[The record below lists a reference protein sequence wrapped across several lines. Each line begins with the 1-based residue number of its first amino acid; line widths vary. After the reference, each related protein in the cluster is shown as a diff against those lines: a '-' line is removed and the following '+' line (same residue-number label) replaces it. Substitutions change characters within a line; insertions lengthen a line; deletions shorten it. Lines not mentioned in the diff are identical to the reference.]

1 MFRNILELLASTL
14 LIGSLALGAPVL
26 AEESGSAIAEKAQG
40 DEAERGEEALLRFVN
55 TPWSGDLDGLL
66 ERSVIRVLVV
76 HSKSHY
82 FVDKGKARGIT
93 YEMLTHFEKWL
104 NKKYPPRKKHIKTV
118 VAFVPVSRDKLIP
131 ALLEGRGDVAVAA
144 LTITPERQQ
153 LVDFSDPF
161 FRDINEILVTGP
173 ASPKIETLNDLA
185 GKEIFVRKSASY
197 WEHLEQLNEQFRGQ
211 GLEPVVLDPAPE
223 ELQDEDLMEMLNA
236 GLGGMLIV
244 DDYKAE
250 LWSKVF
256 PDLKLHH
263 DISVNSGGEFGWMIR
278 QDSPR
283 FKEAIN
289 EFAKSHKQGTL
300 IGNMLV
306 RRYVDK
312 SRFVKNAVNAKEM
325 EKFNTTVDLFRRY
338 GERYDL
344 DHLLMMAQ
352 AYQESGLNHKAK
364 SPVGAVGIMQLMP
377 ATGKEMEIGDIRKL
391 EANIHAGVKYIRYII
406 DRYYSDA
413 PMDDL
418 NKMLFGFASYN
429 AGPARIRGLRKAA
442 EKAGLDPNQWMN
454 NVEIMA
460 AKKIGA
466 ETVTYVSNIFK
477 YYVAYRLVH
486 EEEAAKK
493 AARESLQM
501 AK

>member
-1 MFRNILELLASTL
+1 MFWNILILLANTV

-26 AEESGSAIAEKAQG
+26 AEESGSAIDEKAQADG
-40 DEAERGEEALLRFVN
+40 AVRGEESLLRFIN
-55 TPWSGDLDGLL
+55 TPWTGDLDGMLRREL
-66 ERSVIRVLVV
+66 IRVLVV

-82 FVDKGKARGIT
+82 FIDKGKTKGIA
-93 YEMLTHFEKWL
+93 YELLTHFEGWL

-131 ALLEGRGDVAVAA
+131 ALLEGRGDIAVAA
-144 LTITPERQQ
+144 LTITPERRQ
-153 LVDFSDPF
+153 LVDFSEPF

-197 WEHLEQLNEQFRGQ
+197 WEHLERLNEQFHGQ
-211 GLEPVVLDPAPE
+211 SLEPVVLDPAPE

-236 GLGGMLIV
+236 GLSGMLIV
-244 DDYKAE
+244 DDYKAV

-256 PDLKLHH
+256 PNLRLHH
-263 DISVNSGGEFGWMIR
+263 DVTVNSGSELGWMIR
-278 QDSPR
+278 KETPDL
-283 FKEAIN
+283 KEAIN
-289 EFAKSHKQGTL
+289 EFAKTHKQGTL
-300 IGNMLV
+300 IGNILV

-312 SRFVKNAVNAKEM
+312 SNFVKNAVSAEEI
-325 EKFNTTVDLFRRY
+325 EKFRRVVDLFRRY

-352 AYQESGLNHKAK
+352 AYQESALNQKTK

-377 ATGKEMEIGDIRKL
+377 ATGKQMGVGDIRKL
-391 EANIHAGVKYIRYII
+391 EPNIHAGVKYIRHII
-406 DRYYSDA
+406 DQYFKDES
-413 PMDDL
+413 MDEL
-418 NKMLFGFASYN
+418 NKMLFAFAAYN
-429 AGPARIRGLRKAA
+429 AGPGRVRGLRRAA
-442 EKAGLDPNQWMN
+442 EKAGLDPNVWVN
-454 NVEIMA
+454 NVELMA
-460 AKKIGA
+460 AKKIGS

-477 YYVAYRLVH
+477 YYVAYKLLQ
-486 EEEAAKK
+486 EEEAAKRT
-493 AARESLQM
+493 ARESLQM